1 MKLRTPIWYWETETN
16 LIRFSTA
23 LPDWSQQLLFL
34 CGRQLVQLTGLT
46 SCYFLRTIKSDPSL
60 RLYPIDG
67 AGIIICCFA
76 TKLQL
81 FFLPFPFDSP
91 FLIPLHIF
99 QSVYEKSHF
108 RQYCESSFRIMAFG
122 LIWIKLDK
130 CYDFV
135 ECSCY
140 TVHFISILYRHNF
153 LGTIIVLKYH
163 PIIMLGNETQ
173 GTKWTSIHMKGLG
186 NSFLFPVEQMATHT

>member
-1 MKLRTPIWYWETETN
+1 MGTPIWYWETETS
-16 LIRFSTA
+16 LIWFSTA

-34 CGRQLVQLTGLT
+34 CGRQLVQLTSLT

-81 FFLPFPFDSP
+81 FFLLFLFDSP

-108 RQYCESSFRIMAFG
+108 RQYCKSNFRIISFA

-130 CYDFV
+130 CV

-140 TVHFISILYRHNF
+140 MVVFIRILYRYKF

-173 GTKWTSIHMKGLG
+173 GRKWTSIHMKGLG